1 MEMRSMFKKTV
12 TVMLIT
18 VAAIV
23 LVTGIPCAQATAPLE
38 QVKGTVEGVLAL
50 MRDETLN
57 DPLKRVE
64 RRAMIMAMI
73 DARFNFEEMSRRSL
87 AKAWKGL
94 SNEEK
99 ELFIKLFSELLK
111 NNYIGRIESYSDE
124 IMEYAKEVIN
134 QNKKTRAKV
143 YTNILKNGR
152 EIPINYVLMKK
163 GEGWFVY
170 DVDIEGVSLVRNYR
184 SEFKRILSKEKYAG
198 LIKRLHEKNAKS
210 KAERQE

>member
-1 MEMRSMFKKTV
+1 MEMESMFKKIA
-12 TVMLIT
+12 TVMLLTIM
-18 VAAIV
+18 AIV
-23 LVTGIPCAQATAPLE
+23 LVASVPCAQATTPLE
-38 QVKGTVEGVLAL
+38 QVKGTVEGILAL
-50 MRDETLN
+50 MRDEALS
-57 DPLKRVE
+57 DPLRREE
-64 RRAMIMAMI
+64 RRAMIMARI
-73 DARFNFEEMSRRSL
+73 DSRFNFKEMSRRSL

-143 YTNILKNGR
+143 YTNILKNGS

-163 GEGWFVY
+163 GDGWFVY

-184 SEFKRILSKEKYAG
+184 SEFKRILNKEKFAG
-198 LIKRLHEKNAKS
+198 LIKRLHEKNAKNKS
-210 KAERQE
+210 ERQE